1 MQPFKTDNPCSS
13 LSPRHRAAVYFLF
26 TVIVGLLASLLSVAE
41 AQRPLPR
48 KGTGVWTLDWSY
60 DDAYVAT
67 GGDDSTLYIYR
78 TSDYSLHQSV
88 KLNGMIKSARWH
100 PRENVLAI
108 ATHMGV
114 SLLHLP
120 SGQLSPINA
129 LTVGGRGIGW
139 NHTGELLALAD
150 GRGVVQIVNRQG
162 TLLRSIPK
170 HNNHSYL
177 ALDWHPTKNIL
188 VASSDEIHVFDTSG
202 KQLSFIRHRKEPA
215 GILSL
220 RWHPSG
226 AFFASGDYGHED
238 EGIPTLLQF
247 WKEDG
252 TLLKTMLGSKAEFRN
267 IHWSRDGQFLA
278 TASDALRIWNREGE
292 LLSTGTTGYN
302 LWSIGWNSTGSQV
315 LTASFDGHFDLWTP
329 KATHIRKID

>member
-1 MQPFKTDNPCSS
+1 MQPCTTRHPCSS
-13 LSPRHRAAVYFLF
+13 LIPKHRVAAYFLA
-26 TVIVGLLASLLSVAE
+26 TVIGSLLAGLLSVAA
-41 AQRPLPR
+41 AQKALLR
-48 KGTGVWTLDWSY
+48 KGTGLWTLDWSY
-60 DDAYVAT
+60 DDAFVAI

-78 TSDYSLHQSV
+78 TADYSVHQSV
-88 KLNGMIKSARWH
+88 KLNSMIKCARWH

-108 ATHMGV
+108 ATNKGV
-114 SLLHLP
+114 LLLQLP

-129 LTVGGRGIGW
+129 LTVGGRGLGW
-139 NHTGELLALAD
+139 NFTGELLALAD
-150 GRGVVQIVNRQG
+150 GRGMVQIVDRQG

-202 KQLSFIRHRKEPA
+202 RQLSFIKHRKEPA

-226 AFFASGDYGHED
+226 DFFASGDYGHD
-238 EGIPTLLQF
+238 GEGIPTLLQF

-252 TLLKTMLGSKAEFRN
+252 TLIKTMLGSKAEFRN

-278 TASDALRIWNREGE
+278 TASDALRIWNHQGE

-315 LTASFDGHFDLWTP
+315 LTASFDGHLDLWTP